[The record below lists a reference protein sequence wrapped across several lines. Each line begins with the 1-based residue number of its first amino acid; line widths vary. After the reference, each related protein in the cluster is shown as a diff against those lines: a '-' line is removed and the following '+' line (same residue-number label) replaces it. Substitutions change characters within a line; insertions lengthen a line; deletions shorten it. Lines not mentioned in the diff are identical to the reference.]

1 MAQTKRVCG
10 LICEYN
16 PFHFGHEYQLKKLKE
31 QFAVVVCILGGNLS
45 QRGEVAVSDRYLRAK
60 AALEN
65 GADLVVE
72 LPAPWCCASA
82 REFAGGGVFLAKA
95 LGVDCLAFSA
105 ESDPALLHAA
115 AKERVFAETAIRELM
130 KTEGNLSY
138 PAAAERVLGKTLAG
152 KPNDILGIEYIS
164 AAEDFPVY
172 ILQREPS
179 FPSSTAIR
187 GSGKP
192 LEQLPPSSASVFAKD
207 PTFPRAT
214 CEAGKYLLSVLRNNP
229 PKAAYGVTEELFARM
244 TEKAWKH
251 TDFTSFVS
259 ACVNKMYTAA
269 RVRRAAWALAFG
281 FPADL
286 AERTPPYTLL
296 LGASAAG
303 REFLRATAK
312 TRTLPL
318 LSRPGETLQY
328 EEGRLNA
335 KINGVLQIFY
345 GGKNDVENTPCL
357 LGGNP

>member
-45 QRGEVAVSDRYLRAK
+45 QRGEVAVSDRHVRAK

-82 REFAGGGVFLAKA
+82 REFARGGVFLAKA
-95 LGVDCLAFSA
+95 MGVDCLAFSA

-115 AKERVFAETAIRELM
+115 AKERASAETAIRQLM

-207 PTFPRAT
+207 PTFPRDTA
-214 CEAGKYLLSVLRNNP
+214 AVGKYLLSVLRNHP

-251 TDFTSFVS
+251 TDFASFVS
-259 ACVNKMYTAA
+259 DCVNKMYTAA

-318 LSRPGETLQY
+318 LSRPGEALQY

-335 KINGVLQIFY
+335 RINGVLQIFY

>member
-31 QFAVVVCILGGNLS
+31 QFAAVVCILGGNLS

-60 AALEN
+60 AALQS

-82 REFAGGGVFLAKA
+82 REFARGGVFLAKA
-95 LGVDCLAFSA
+95 MGVDCLAFSA
-105 ESDPALLHAA
+105 ESDPALLHEAGE
-115 AKERVFAETAIRELM
+115 KRRKSEESIREMM
-130 KTEGNLSY
+130 KTEKTLSY
-138 PAAAERVLGKTLAG
+138 PAAAEKVLGKTLSG
-152 KPNDILGIEYIS
+152 KPNDILGIEYI
-164 AAEDFPVY
+164 AAADGFPVY

-179 FPSSTAIR
+179 FLSSSAIR
-187 GSGKP
+187 GSKAP
-192 LEQLPPSSASVFAKD
+192 LAHLPARSAGVFAED
-207 PTFPRAT
+207 PSFPRIT
-214 CEAGKYLLSVLRNNP
+214 DEAGKYLLSLLRNDP
-229 PKAAYGVTEELFARM
+229 PKTAYGVTEELFARM
-244 TEKAWKH
+244 TEKAWQH
-251 TDFTSFVS
+251 TDFSSFVS
-259 ACVNKMYTAA
+259 DCVNKMYTAA

-296 LGASAAG
+296 LGANETG
-303 REFLRATAK
+303 RDFLRATAK

-318 LSRPGETLQY
+318 LTRPAQAMEY

-335 KINGVLQIFY
+335 RINGVLQIFY
-345 GGKNDVENTPCL
+345 GGKSDVKNTPCMT
-357 LGGNP
+357 GGNV